1 MNEQPISLETNYFG
15 ALGYHRQGSLCA
27 TPTTTFGY
35 QGRQLNGMIF
45 VYLCDLLL
53 NWREGLQ
60 YGIF

>member
-35 QGRQLNGMIF
+35 QGRQLNRMIKK
-45 VYLCDLLL
+45 
-53 NWREGLQ
+53 R
-60 YGIF
+60 